1 MKKCLLILIIL
12 PLFSAFTS
20 CIEERTRNISLATVG
35 TVLVIGGIVYY
46 FCNSNP
52 TATSPDKS
60 TLNLSQTDETDNSQ
74 DNVLQQPS
82 TIISFNENNNELPSS
97 RQETIQI
104 LEEKINQQQ
113 EETQRPYAN
122 PQVTFLKTL
131 KTSLKELEAYQK
143 NHGH

>member
-20 CIEERTRNISLATVG
+20 CIEKNTRNISLAAG

-46 FCNSNP
+46 FYNSNP
-52 TATSPDKS
+52 TATTPDKS
-60 TLNLSQTDETDNSQ
+60 TLNLSQTDGTNNNQ
-74 DNVLQQPS
+74 DNVPQQPS
-82 TIISFNENNNELPSS
+82 TIIAFNENNNELPSS

-104 LEEKINQQQ
+104 LEEKISQQQ
-113 EETQRPYAN
+113 EETPQRPYAN